1 MSTAFIGNAELFS
14 TSYFAPCWHYQWEL
28 HHQNS
33 KAELKE
39 AMAQANAVREKE
51 TTAYAHADSLK
62 VVKLIE
68 VCILKDADLFLDFAN
83 FGVRFWDLCSLECYQ
98 TYSSIPV
105 FICCLVCNVLI
116 SKNHS
121 FLTFSFTFS
130 SFSSAL
136 SDAVRAFSWRLS
148 TGSFSHCQ
156 PTSANWRAR
165 PQRSPE

>member
-1 MSTAFIGNAELFS
+1 MHSRQVMQHLFEQQHCTTPHTLLSFHCNAKR
-14 TSYFAPCWHYQWEL
+14 APACVWRDCSVIAAR
-28 HHQNS
+28 N
-33 KAELKE
+33 
-39 AMAQANAVREKE
+39 AN
-51 TTAYAHADSLK
+51 
-62 VVKLIE
+62 
-68 VCILKDADLFLDFAN
+68 DLFLDFAN